1 MIRSYYA
8 IACAIFGVVLT
19 LAVQRGVD
27 IYVFFVVFCAIPWD
41 KVAEV
46 AGTVAEEHYAR
57 RDQRGRV

>member
-8 IACAIFGVVLT
+8 IACALLGVVLT

-27 IYVFFVVFCAIPWD
+27 IYIFFVLFFAVPWD
-41 KVAEV
+41 KVAAV

-57 RDQRGRV
+57 REKRVRE